1 MEESVE
7 VRKDGKKHIVRNVLL
22 IAAACSVPATFVC
35 VILCGNMRTVRN
47 KMLDAEN
54 GKAKSILR
62 AAQSQADENCYS
74 KNGRSIPA
82 NREYIVRYYVGDKGW
97 VNEPCELLPDS
108 IVNQYYTTSDTREKA
123 VVKFVDG
130 KACEAC
136 TAVGGSS
143 PTICSVFTRLTSRR
157 KRTAISREQRTLL
170 ATITPSRATRISTDI
185 IIV

>member
-62 AAQSQADENCYS
+62 AAQSQVDEYCYS

-130 KACEAC
+130 KACEAWH
-136 TAVGGSS
+136 S
-143 PTICSVFTRLTSRR
+143 SRR
-157 KRTAISREQRTLL
+157 ELADDMLRFYSFDEQKKAYSYFTGTKNVIGYYN
-170 ATITPSRATRISTDI
+170 AEQGDTYIH
-185 IIV
+185 